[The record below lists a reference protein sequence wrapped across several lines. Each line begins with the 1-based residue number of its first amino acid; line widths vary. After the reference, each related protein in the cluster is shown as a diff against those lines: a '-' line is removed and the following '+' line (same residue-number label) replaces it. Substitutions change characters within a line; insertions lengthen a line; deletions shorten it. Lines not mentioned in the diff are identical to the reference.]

1 MRRIL
6 TVVVALAASSLAACG
21 MLPMPGSGGGAG
33 GGGYKPTEVMNNQ
46 FPGDLSAA
54 KEGQYVTYVADN
66 SGNKMTQT
74 VKVVGK
80 SGSDWWVEH
89 WMDMGSMAYG
99 FLYQIG
105 GDKKIKKAWAAAKG
119 DKQWTSITVKEP
131 PAAQAGGDAPKPTI
145 KESNEKKEV
154 KAGAFDSKRL
164 DVTVNVQGKDY
175 QSTTWYSKD
184 VPKIYMGA
192 EHGGVVAMEASGTKT
207 WLEAKGDDAKPT
219 IELPK
224 N

>member
-1 MRRIL
+1 MRRL
-6 TVVVALAASSLAACG
+6 KAVVVALGMSGLAACG
-21 MLPMPGSGGGAG
+21 MLPIGGGGGGA
-33 GGGYKPTEVMNNQ
+33 YKPAEVMNNQ
-46 FPGDLSAA
+46 FAGDLSEA
-54 KEGQYVTYVADN
+54 KEGQYVTYVSDS

-74 VKVVGK
+74 VKVLGK
-80 SGSDWWVEH
+80 SGSEAWVEH

-119 DKQWTSITVKEP
+119 DKEWTSITVKEP
-131 PAAQAGGDAPKPTI
+131 PAAQAGEAPKPKI
-145 KESNEKKEV
+145 KESNEKKDV
-154 KAGAFDSKRL
+154 KAGAFDCKRL

-175 QSTTWYSKD
+175 ESVTWYSKD
-184 VPKIYMGA
+184 VPRIHMGA
-192 EHGGVVAMEASGTKT
+192 EHGGVVATEASGSKT

-224 N
+224 S